1 MALLKLLALDE
12 KDLEVISAQMQDAIL
27 RVEDMVWEPGAGRF
41 VALMNRFDWQSSES
55 GPYERARCSLR
66 FDHVKAVQLK
76 KIDPRKRAQVLE
88 LLTISFEAGEA
99 PAGIIE
105 LIFADHCAIRLDV
118 ECIEAELSDLGPGW
132 QVRSKPQHGSE
143 QEG

>member
-1 MALLKLLALDE
+1 MAYLKLLALDE
-12 KDLEVISAQMQDAIL
+12 KDIEVVSAHMQDAIL
-27 RVEDMVWEPGAGRF
+27 RVEDMVWEQGAGRF
-41 VALMNRFDWQSSES
+41 VALMNRFDWQSSDK
-55 GPYERARCSLR
+55 GPYERARCALR

-76 KIDPRKRAQVLE
+76 KIDPRKRGQVLE
-88 LLTISFEAGEA
+88 LLAISFEAGEA
-99 PAGIIE
+99 PSGVIE

-132 QVRSKPQHGSE
+132 KVRSKPQHGSE